1 MWQYRWGIWP
11 FLFLGVL
18 VIETSL
24 LPHVF
29 PMGYVP
35 DMMIPMVVALALY
48 ETPLRGAALGALGG
62 LMVDVA
68 AGRLF
73 GLNMAIDA
81 GVGFLVATIQT
92 QIVRDDIFVPGLLGA
107 LFETIS
113 RLLIWVI
120 IVLLG
125 FPVGFQS
132 FMAALPSSI
141 LFALFMTP
149 AIIGILHLRPR
160 HEVDPS
166 LKF

>member
-1 MWQYRWGIWP
+1 MWQYRWWMWP
-11 FLFLGVL
+11 LLFLAVL
-18 VIETSL
+18 IIETSL
-24 LPHVF
+24 LPHVY

-35 DMMIPMVVALALY
+35 DLMIPMVVALALY
-48 ETPLRGAALGALGG
+48 ETPIRGAVLGAVAG

-68 AGRLF
+68 AGRLL
-73 GLNMAIDA
+73 GLHMAIDA
-81 GVGFLVATIQT
+81 GIGFIVATVQT
-92 QIVRDDIFVPGLLGA
+92 KVVRDDIFVPGLLGA
-107 LFETIS
+107 LFETAS
-113 RLLIWVI
+113 RLLIWVV

-132 FMAALPSSI
+132 FMAALPASI